1 MLDLMPDFEK
11 CSSAMLGEK
20 NTKSS
25 HYKNRAILKYFVA
38 LTLVCRNLYQIKVPE
53 FEVTEYQSSTSSKK
67 E

>member
-25 HYKNRAILKYFVA
+25 HYKNRAI
-38 LTLVCRNLYQIKVPE
+38 
-53 FEVTEYQSSTSSKK
+53 
-67 E
+67 